1 MRTIILLI
9 LVPLTAATMYHDV
22 STQNGLLIIKT
33 DKVRI
38 RTGFERVLHKVN
50 LEDLKQNINFIEHIS
65 TNLNMSDHI
74 SQTLNFKL
82 NKANEKLL
90 ALYPRRTKRGLIN
103 ALGTAIKFISGNP
116 DQTDLDMIHQN
127 LETLEV
133 NSNKIINNQ
142 ARQIR
147 INNLLQDTINKVAK
161 SLRSIKQEVNSKHL
175 DFKNDLELI
184 NLIFNI
190 DIIIRTLEDI
200 EEQIAFSKNNF
211 LNKNILS
218 PNEKEYIWKSL
229 KEQQLNIKFEDE
241 IYKFIE
247 AIVSLQNNHI
257 IIIVKIPTIEQQEYT
272 LMQIEPVNAN
282 GNRIDT
288 AIRYIAA
295 HQQTFYEQ
303 KERCYICVNDNPV
316 NDECVFNILVNQK
329 ARCRMHKQSDQP
341 IVKELNAETI
351 LINTDTAVHILD
363 SCGDSRIVSS
373 PTIVEAGKPTTWQLR
388 PTRVISPNRY
398 SVPDSPGTPIRV
410 VSPTTTS
417 IFLNLIQLSL
427 MPLWGGTIQQISIL
441 RLQLE
446 QTASSGKIERS
457 DYSRG
462 AIPKAV
468 PEVRIDV
475 MAKRQNQPIPI
486 KKRNETTLDADPGH
500 PQDPQPHIRCA
511 PKPAE
516 PHTPRKNPNI
526 PSHSTSV
533 PQCPSSSRRIETEM
547 MHENRSQIPPP
558 QSSQLDIR

>member
-1 MRTIILLI
+1 M
-9 LVPLTAATMYHDV
+9 
-22 STQNGLLIIKT
+22 
-33 DKVRI
+33 
-38 RTGFERVLHKVN
+38 
-50 LEDLKQNINFIEHIS
+50 
-65 TNLNMSDHI
+65 
-74 SQTLNFKL
+74 
-82 NKANEKLL
+82 
-90 ALYPRRTKRGLIN
+90 
-103 ALGTAIKFISGNP
+103 
-116 DQTDLDMIHQN
+116 
-127 LETLEV
+127 
-133 NSNKIINNQ
+133 
-142 ARQIR
+142 
-147 INNLLQDTINKVAK
+147 LQDTINKVAK

-341 IVKELNAETI
+341 IVKELNAGTI

-373 PTIVEAGKPTTWQLR
+373 PTIVEAGNCTITVQNTTFKGNPKAIKQQE
-388 PTRVISPNRY
+388 Y
-398 SVPDSPGTPIRV
+398 FTPIFGKEIE
-410 VSPTTTS
+410 VSKRNTNIEEVHQMNLQNLEEIRKLKLHIAGSHMLGAIALASLILLPLIIFCIRRYKIQHRNQFHQTDKKDIVSLSISSNPASDDSKEDQREKPFRFMETLFPRPESVFYGKPSNQPRTLETKGGDVMTEPATS
-417 IFLNLIQLSL
+417 I
-427 MPLWGGTIQQISIL
+427 
-441 RLQLE
+441 
-446 QTASSGKIERS
+446 
-457 DYSRG
+457 
-462 AIPKAV
+462 
-468 PEVRIDV
+468 
-475 MAKRQNQPIPI
+475 
-486 KKRNETTLDADPGH
+486 ETHSADA
-500 PQDPQPHIRCA
+500 
-511 PKPAE
+511 
-516 PHTPRKNPNI
+516 TNSNY
-526 PSHSTSV
+526 
-533 PQCPSSSRRIETEM
+533 
-547 MHENRSQIPPP
+547 
-558 QSSQLDIR
+558 